1 MMVWLARALH
11 RLRIVMRR
19 FGQGALITLALA
31 LGLAVGGGVLLFRLG
46 IDLFHQ
52 LFQTVLAGQVLSPI
66 LGAAAIVASLALAGG
81 LVGLLVSRLIGHETL
96 HGVAAV
102 MESVAF
108 GGGKLP
114 YRKMPARAVISA
126 LSLGAGASV
135 GPEDPSVQI
144 GANLGSWFGAL
155 LRLHGDQ
162 VRLLV
167 AAGVAAAIAAA
178 FKAPIAGVF
187 FALEVILNGVF
198 EVHAFGVIVLAAV
211 VSSGLTQALDPAPE
225 MGPFFY
231 SLSSPLEIPIFVP
244 LGLALGLVSVG
255 FIRLLSWQ
263 RDRWGAMKRLPAPAK
278 TALAGALVGVVAIF
292 LPEIMGPGRE
302 AMNAVLRGLDHH
314 PLAVLLALG
323 AAKLVMT
330 TVSIGGGFIGGMFAP
345 SLFVGTMLGAAYGQI
360 VTAVLPAGAG
370 DAQSYAIAGMAAM
383 MAGVVRSPITA
394 ILLVFELTNDY
405 RLILPIMLATIACV
419 FVAER
424 FTPGVFHVSLARHGI
439 RLPQGKEVDLLQR
452 VTVGEAMLSP
462 APVIREHAPL
472 IELRDRLRAERTTS
486 LVVLSEDDLLCGIV
500 TLADLQ
506 RAYAAQGDAG
516 LTVGDICARSVITVG
531 PGDTVWTAMRRMSE
545 ANVGRLPVI
554 EPETG
559 AVVGLFGRQ
568 SVMRA
573 YQQAARG
580 RHRRKIAAHG

>member
-1 MMVWLARALH
+1 MRVWLARALH
-11 RLRIVMRR
+11 RVRIVMRR

-46 IDLFHQ
+46 IDLFHH
-52 LFQTVLAGQVLSPI
+52 LFQTLLAGQVLSPI
-66 LGAAAIVASLALAGG
+66 FGAAAIVISLALAGA
-81 LVGLLVSRLIGHETL
+81 LVGLMVSRLIGHETL

-114 YRKMPARAVISA
+114 YRKMPARAIISA

-155 LRLHGDQ
+155 LRLHGDKA
-162 VRLLV
+162 RLLV

-187 FALEVILNGVF
+187 FALEIILNGVF

-211 VSSGLTQALDPAPE
+211 VSSGLTQALDPAAE

-231 SLSSPLEIPIFVP
+231 SLSSPLEIPIFLP
-244 LGLALGLVSVG
+244 LGLLLGLVSVG
-255 FIRLLSWQ
+255 FIRLLYWQ
-263 RDRWGAMKRLPAPAK
+263 RDLWGGMKRLPVPAR

-302 AMNAVLRGLDHH
+302 AMNAVLRGIDTHTL
-314 PLAVLLALG
+314 PLLLALG

-330 TVSIGGGFIGGMFAP
+330 TVSIGGGFVGGMFAP

-360 VTAVLPAGAG
+360 VTAFLPASTG

-383 MAGVVRSPITA
+383 LAGVVRSPITA

-424 FTPGVFHVSLARHGI
+424 FSPGVFHVSLARHGI

-452 VTVGEAMLSP
+452 VTVGEAMLNP
-462 APVIREHAPL
+462 APVIRENAPL
-472 IELRDRLRAERTTS
+472 IELRDRLRAEQTYS
-486 LVVLSEDDLLCGIV
+486 LIVLGEDDLLRGIV

-506 RAYAAQGDAG
+506 RAYAGQGDAA
-516 LTVGDICARSVITVG
+516 LTVGDICARKVITVG

-568 SVMRA
+568 GVMRA
-573 YQQAARG
+573 YQQAAGAPR
-580 RHRRKIAAHG
+580 RRKAAHG